1 MDCKFSVIIL
11 AAGFSSRMGQIK
23 ALLPI
28 GDETMIERTIS
39 LYQDIDVDD
48 IRVVVGYEKKELLP
62 LLNRLDVAVTDN
74 PNFEEGMFS
83 SVLAGLSDLPSDRDA
98 CFIHPVDIPLVK
110 GDTVRFLHDT
120 YLQRPGKILR
130 PSFNGRYGHPPL
142 LPSSIF
148 EAILSWKGEGGL
160 KAALSEFEKISIAKE
175 VTDRHILFDIDTP
188 EDYKKA
194 LSELQTG

>member
-1 MDCKFSVIIL
+1 MGCKFSVIIL

-28 GDETMIERTIS
+28 GDEPMIEHTIS
-39 LYQDIDVDD
+39 LYQDADVDD
-48 IRVVVGYEKKELLP
+48 IRVVVGYKKKELLP
-62 LLNRLDVAVTDN
+62 LLNRLDVTVTDN

-110 GDTVRFLHDT
+110 GDTIRFLRDE
-120 YLQRPGKILR
+120 YQQMPGKILR

-142 LPSSIF
+142 LPSSFF
-148 EAILSWKGEGGL
+148 ETILSWNGEGGL
-160 KAALSEFEKISIAKE
+160 KAALSEFKKTTIARE

-188 EDYKKA
+188 EDYYKA
-194 LSELQTG
+194 LNKIQTG